1 MNMLLTLNSF
11 EKANTESIEELYL
24 AEQLKQFLDDERV
37 EYNATQFNE
46 LYSAVRDFMLDCNY
60 GIDFLIAA
68 MRNIAADIDYLF
80 DIEYTLENIQ
90 EYLCDCEN
98 FMDDHF

>member
-1 MNMLLTLNSF
+1 MNMFLTLNSF

-24 AEQLKQFLDDERV
+24 AEQLKWFLDDEQAV
-37 EYNATQFNE
+37 YSATQFNE

-68 MRNIAADIDYLF
+68 MRNIALDEQFDLDYV
-80 DIEYTLENIQ
+80 LENIN
-90 EYLCDCEN
+90 EYLCNCES

>member
-24 AEQLKQFLDDERV
+24 AEQLRWFLDDELV
-37 EYNATQFNE
+37 DYNATQFNE
-46 LYSAVRDFMLDCNY
+46 FYGAVRDFMLDCNY

-68 MRNIAADIDYLF
+68 MRNIALDEQF
-80 DIEYTLENIQ
+80 DLEHVLENIQ
-90 EYLCDCEN
+90 EYLCDCQD